1 MAFSLLP
8 KETQYFA
15 LFAKLSGKLK
25 EASAS
30 LVEMLSGDETDFE
43 SRSKRIKHME
53 HECDE
58 INHSITT
65 KLNSSFITPF
75 DREDIYTLSTAL
87 DDVCDYI
94 DAAGRSVV
102 MYNIHESDENAIKL
116 AGIIEK
122 LTHEIHEAVNRLETT
137 KGMQPHL
144 LEIQR
149 LENEAD
155 DIYFRGM
162 AELFSNGSDPIRIIK
177 WKELYEILENC
188 TDKCET
194 VGNIIESIVLKHS

>member
-30 LVEMLSGDETDFE
+30 LVEMLSGDESDFE

-102 MYNIHESDENAIKL
+102 MNNTNEREETETRLGRKKNMPPREPQGAFGGLKNT
-116 AGIIEK
+116 K
-122 LTHEIHEAVNRLETT
+122 AVR
-137 KGMQPHL
+137 
-144 LEIQR
+144 
-149 LENEAD
+149 
-155 DIYFRGM
+155 
-162 AELFSNGSDPIRIIK
+162 
-177 WKELYEILENC
+177 
-188 TDKCET
+188 
-194 VGNIIESIVLKHS
+194 

>member
-30 LVEMLSGDETDFE
+30 LVEMLSGDESDFE

-58 INHSITT
+58 INHSVTR

-188 TDKCET
+188 TDKC
-194 VGNIIESIVLKHS
+194 